1 MPREPVAERLAPP
14 VPQHVWEYSFPDRE
28 RNRYV
33 SRSLGYVVLL
43 NGAAALTLMAIVA
56 LNPEST
62 SRRLAWAMLVFASGA
77 MAGLLSSLFAYVRR
91 LFAVSLPTH
100 IFMRD
105 FLRVSAIVMAVGAGA
120 AFLTGMNM
128 VSLTVPEGSTTR
140 MKSKPEENSK
150 PQNPAPSLTGNH
162 VRAQQLPASTLFSPP
177 STESVVIKEAPD
189 RGAEP
194 GLPDRRGL
202 GRGREARGLAPGL
215 FC

>member
-1 MPREPVAERLAPP
+1 MRREPAAERLALPL
-14 VPQHVWEYSFPDRE
+14 PQHVWEYSFPGRE

-33 SRSLGYVVLL
+33 SRGLGYVVLL

-56 LNPEST
+56 LNLEST
-62 SRRLAWAMLVFASGA
+62 LRRLAWAMLVFASGA

-128 VSLTVPEGSTTR
+128 VSLTVPEGSTTHI
-140 MKSKPEENSK
+140 KSKPEYRAPSSK
-150 PQNPAPSLTGNH
+150 PENQRFPPTRDHLLHAASNIAKGASL
-162 VRAQQLPASTLFSPP
+162 
-177 STESVVIKEAPD
+177 
-189 RGAEP
+189 
-194 GLPDRRGL
+194 
-202 GRGREARGLAPGL
+202 
-215 FC
+215 

>member
-1 MPREPVAERLAPP
+1 MPREPAAERLAPP
-14 VPQHVWEYSFPDRE
+14 LPQHVWEYSFPDRE

-62 SRRLAWAMLVFASGA
+62 SHRLAWAMLVFASGA

-105 FLRVSAIVMAVGAGA
+105 FLRVSAIVMAVGGRG
-120 AFLTGMNM
+120 F
-128 VSLTVPEGSTTR
+128 
-140 MKSKPEENSK
+140 
-150 PQNPAPSLTGNH
+150 
-162 VRAQQLPASTLFSPP
+162 
-177 STESVVIKEAPD
+177 PD
-189 RGAEP
+189 RDEHCVTTG
-194 GLPDRRGL
+194 
-202 GRGREARGLAPGL
+202 ARGLDYAHEKQAGREFQAAESSSL
-215 FC
+215 SNRRARSNIAKGASL